1 MGFLQRFFYG
11 RNGSDQLNIALLILG
26 LVTSFLARFT
36 GSSIWEIISIALF
49 ALCVFRMV
57 SRNIARRRQENAWFL
72 EKTKRFRRGGAHSG
86 ASRPPQPRVKK
97 DKANYAYFK
106 CPNCKQNLRAPK
118 GKGKVRITC
127 SKCQTV
133 FEKTV

>member
-11 RNGSDQLNIALLILG
+11 RNGSDQLNIALLVLG
-26 LVTSFLARFT
+26 LVITFLARFT
-36 GSSIWEIISIALF
+36 NLSILEGISLALF
-49 ALCVFRMV
+49 GLCMFRMI
-57 SRNIARRRQENAWFL
+57 SRNVTRRQQENAWFL
-72 EKTKRFRRGGAHSG
+72 EKTKRFRRGGVRSG
-86 ASRPPQPRVKK
+86 QSHAKQTRVKK
-97 DKANYAYFK
+97 DRANYVYFK
-106 CPNCKQNLRAPK
+106 CPQCKQNLRAPK